1 MVVKRYCKNC
11 DKEVIFD
18 ELTGKWVHSNNGFP
32 QCYFDVAD
40 PKTLKCDKSIVFVN
54 PYNCDK
60 RFTVSCKKEWGHT
73 GPHEVN
79 YSDDLI
85 IWRTD

>member
-60 RFTVSCKKEWGHT
+60 RFTVSCKKEWGHI
-73 GPHEVN
+73 GPRELVKSGEV
-79 YSDDLI
+79 I